1 MSSETIE
8 LDIESFDLSVI
19 NLKEKIAE
27 VKDTSKDLIRLIF
40 SGKILEDSK
49 SLESYNIKENLTII
63 CLISKKKKD
72 TEQSTQNSTQNN
84 VSSDNTN
91 QEQNTSFGSMPS
103 TMPSFGSM
111 PSTMPSFGS
120 MPNFENIQMMNTFLQ
135 NPQMSQM
142 MSTLMGNPEMRSLM
156 VNSTLQN
163 MNIPNDSPMREF
175 YENALVSLFN
185 NPEQYLSLI
194 NNLSQMPQF
203 SNPNNEANI
212 NSPNMNS
219 TNQTNFSNLSNSMN
233 SLNNDENNIQTST
246 SSNEDEIQNSTE
258 TNLNELKEKYAEQI
272 QQIKNMGFDDESKI
286 IEVLEQSSGSVS
298 IALNKLFE

>member
-1 MSSETIE
+1 MKIKIKFMSSETIE

-27 VKDTSKDLIRLIF
+27 VKDSSKDLIRLIF

-91 QEQNTSFGSMPS
+91 QEQNT
-103 TMPSFGSM
+103 SFGSM

-203 SNPNNEANI
+203 SNPNN
-212 NSPNMNS
+212 
-219 TNQTNFSNLSNSMN
+219 
-233 SLNNDENNIQTST
+233 
-246 SSNEDEIQNSTE
+246 
-258 TNLNELKEKYAEQI
+258 
-272 QQIKNMGFDDESKI
+272 
-286 IEVLEQSSGSVS
+286 
-298 IALNKLFE
+298 